1 MKKTMRKEFS
11 MITLPTKTELNGG
24 TNAADKYYEFK
35 DIIYDYSRVKI
46 FPLPGEKGL
55 EKYLPL
61 LPVERVYTEIE
72 GVGNTPLVRA
82 HNFGKV
88 VGISDLWIKREDLNP
103 TGCFKDRE
111 SAVIISAALENGHKS
126 VYIVSSGNAAL
137 STARFAAE
145 AGIECTCYV
154 PKKTSQEKKDL
165 IVEYGAKL
173 ELIPGFY
180 EDVYRA
186 VVDRNLAGW
195 NVTSGQNPY
204 RIEGGKTMA
213 YEIFEQL
220 GVVPDVIVIPSGN
233 GGCLAATWK
242 GFVELKKL
250 GKTDKLPKMVC
261 VQITGAAPIKTA
273 FEQNK
278 PYVVLGDIE
287 DSVAEG
293 IIAQESYNSPQAV
306 QALKD
311 SGGYVIEVNDAEV
324 VSALKTIIETEG
336 IIPEPT
342 AAATFAAL
350 YKLKE
355 KDALVVAV
363 NTGDGK
369 KMMDEVNH
377 LINKK

>member
-1 MKKTMRKEFS
+1 MKDILTS
-11 MITLPTKTELNGG
+11 TLPKENS
-24 TNAADKYYEFK
+24 TNKADKYYEFT
-35 DIIYDYSRVKI
+35 DIVYDYDSINV
-46 FPLPGEKGL
+46 FPLPGKKGL

-61 LPVERVYTEIE
+61 LPVDHIYTKIE
-72 GVGNTPLVRA
+72 SLGNTPLDKA
-82 HNFGKV
+82 NEYGKR
-88 VGISDLWIKREDLNP
+88 VGLSNLWIKREDSNP

-111 SAVIISAALENGHKS
+111 SAVIISAAIENNHKS
-126 VYIVSSGNAAL
+126 VYVVSSGNAAL
-137 STARFAAE
+137 STAKFAKE
-145 AGIECTCYV
+145 AGIECKCYV
-154 PKKTSQEKKDL
+154 PEKTSQEKKDL
-165 IVEYGAKL
+165 IIKYGAGL
-173 ELIPGFY
+173 ELIQGFY
-180 EDVYRA
+180 EDVFRN
-186 VVDRNLAGW
+186 VVDRNLPGW

-220 GVVPDVIVIPSGN
+220 GAVPDVIVIPSGN

-250 GKTDKLPKMVC
+250 GKINKLPKMVC

-273 FEQNK
+273 FEENK
-278 PYVVLGDIE
+278 SYVVLRDIE

-293 IIAQESYNSPQAV
+293 IIAQESYNSPQAIL
-306 QALKD
+306 ALKQ

-324 VSALKTIIETEG
+324 IHALKTIIKTEG

-355 KDALVVAV
+355 PKNTLVVAV

-369 KMMDEVNH
+369 KMMSEINH
-377 LINKK
+377 LIHKH

>member
-1 MKKTMRKEFS
+1 MEKITHTKLFERKIANVS
-11 MITLPTKTELNGG
+11 
-24 TNAADKYYEFK
+24 DKYYEFV
-35 DIIYDYSRVKI
+35 DFEYDYGSI
-46 FPLPGEKGL
+46 GQFPLPGENGVSRF
-55 EKYLPL
+55 LPL
-61 LPVERVYTEIE
+61 LPVEKVHTEIKGLGDTPIE
-72 GVGNTPLVRA
+72 RAEKFGQKVGLSN
-82 HNFGKV
+82 
-88 VGISDLWIKREDLNP
+88 LWIKREDLNP

-111 SAVIISAALENGHKS
+111 SAVIISAAIEKGHKS

-137 STARFAAE
+137 STAKFANE
-145 AGIECTCYV
+145 VGIECICYV
-154 PKKTSQEKKDL
+154 PEKTSQEKQDL
-165 IVEYGAKL
+165 IKKFGAKL
-173 ELIPGFY
+173 ELIQGFY

-186 VVDRNLAGW
+186 VVDRNLPGW

-220 GVVPDVIVIPSGN
+220 KEVPDVIVIPSGN

-250 GKTDKLPKMVC
+250 GKISKLPKMVC
-261 VQITGAAPIKTA
+261 VQISGAAPIKVA

-306 QALKD
+306 QALQE
-311 SGGYVIEVNDAEV
+311 SGGYVIEVNDSEV
-324 VSALKTIIETEG
+324 IQALKTIINTEG
-336 IIPEPT
+336 IFPEPT

-350 YKLKE
+350 YKLNE
-355 KDALVVAV
+355 PKDALVVAI

-369 KMMDEVNH
+369 KMIDEINH
-377 LINKK
+377 LIHK

>member
-1 MKKTMRKEFS
+1 MRKEFS

-242 GFVELKKL
+242 GFVERFK
-250 GKTDKLPKMVC
+250 
-261 VQITGAAPIKTA
+261 
-273 FEQNK
+273 
-278 PYVVLGDIE
+278 
-287 DSVAEG
+287 
-293 IIAQESYNSPQAV
+293 
-306 QALKD
+306 
-311 SGGYVIEVNDAEV
+311 GGQV
-324 VSALKTIIETEG
+324 
-336 IIPEPT
+336 
-342 AAATFAAL
+342 
-350 YKLKE
+350 
-355 KDALVVAV
+355 
-363 NTGDGK
+363 
-369 KMMDEVNH
+369 
-377 LINKK
+377 

>member
-1 MKKTMRKEFS
+1 MKNNMKKES
-11 MITLPTKTELNGG
+11 QIVTLSNPDANGG

-35 DIIYDYSRVKI
+35 DIVYDYGNI
-46 FPLPGEKGL
+46 PTFPLPGKKGL

-61 LPVERVYTEIE
+61 LPVEKVYTKIP
-72 GVGNTPLVRA
+72 GVGDTPLTRA
-82 HNFGKV
+82 LNFGIAA
-88 VGISDLWIKREDLNP
+88 GLSNLWIKREDLNP

-111 SAVIISAALENGHKS
+111 SAVIISAAIENGHQS

-145 AGIECTCYV
+145 AGIKCICYV
-154 PKKTSQEKKDL
+154 PQKTSQEKQDL
-165 IVEYGAKL
+165 IVNFGAKL

-186 VVDRNLAGW
+186 VVDRKLPGW

-220 GVVPDVIVIPSGN
+220 ATVPDVIVIPSGN

-242 GFVELKKL
+242 GFVELNKL
-250 GKTDKLPKMVC
+250 GKTNKLPKMVC
-261 VQITGAAPIKTA
+261 VQIAGAAPIKTA
-273 FEQNK
+273 LEQNR

-306 QALKD
+306 QALKE
-311 SGGYVIEVNDAEV
+311 SGGYVIEVNDTEV
-324 VSALKTIIETEG
+324 VSALKAIIETEE

-355 KDALVVAV
+355 KEALVVAV
-363 NTGDGK
+363 NTGDGN
-369 KMMDEVNH
+369 KMIDEVNH
-377 LINKK
+377 LIQKK